1 MKEKWI
7 QICQIQG
14 YEEIKDCYWISNAD
28 EDKIVNKSTG
38 KQLKSRLNEKGYKR
52 VDLRT
57 IDGKAKTCKIYV
69 IKAKAFL
76 YTPNPIFY
84 NVIRHLNDVKTD
96 NTISNLAWGTQSDNV
111 RDSIRNGHY
120 NYEAAARGAKIGGKI
135 GGVISGVKTGAV
147 NGVMAAKKL
156 SKPVKCL
163 ETGIIYSSIKRVER
177 QTGIDRGSISLCCRG
192 KRHTAGG
199 FHWTYVNKEVNNDEL
214 ECEQVR

>member
-69 IKAKAFL
+69 INIYKRWQIHKCIK
-76 YTPNPIFY
+76 YYI
-84 NVIRHLNDVKTD
+84 HLR
-96 NTISNLAWGTQSDNV
+96 I
-111 RDSIRNGHY
+111 
-120 NYEAAARGAKIGGKI
+120 
-135 GGVISGVKTGAV
+135 
-147 NGVMAAKKL
+147 
-156 SKPVKCL
+156 
-163 ETGIIYSSIKRVER
+163 
-177 QTGIDRGSISLCCRG
+177 
-192 KRHTAGG
+192 
-199 FHWTYVNKEVNNDEL
+199 
-214 ECEQVR
+214 